1 MTMFQGLNKINMMCI
16 SSHLFESGVDNGTM
30 NLAKP
35 LEMIIRFNH
44 HLGRVFLV
52 HFLTIQWFLSHLQR
66 HLLLS
71 SSSST
76 QVRFSLQG
84 PTTSLGEAEPIRGSW
99 KKRGST
105 LGPCLARDQDLGL
118 GKSYLKLD
126 LPVGAQV
133 LSHLPGFA
141 RSTKALLVVFA
152 DTTSAHGTYILK
164 VARKIVS
171 IRNWFSFIIFS
182 FQHWSYHQCLE
193 LWTRLFCCWK
203 QRAYHRPQGPCSNAI
218 VEPVFCEFFW
228 PWGNA
233 R

>member
-1 MTMFQGLNKINMMCI
+1 MSSFWGDELNMTMFQGLNKINMMCI

-105 LGPCLARDQDLGL
+105 LGSMPR
-118 GKSYLKLD
+118 SW
-126 LPVGAQV
+126 
-133 LSHLPGFA
+133 PGFRFGEILLKAWFACGSSSSVPPTRVCAFNQGSSCRVCWYNVSSWYLHIESGAA
-141 RSTKALLVVFA
+141 R
-152 DTTSAHGTYILK
+152 
-164 VARKIVS
+164 
-171 IRNWFSFIIFS
+171 
-182 FQHWSYHQCLE
+182 
-193 LWTRLFCCWK
+193 
-203 QRAYHRPQGPCSNAI
+203 
-218 VEPVFCEFFW
+218 
-228 PWGNA
+228 
-233 R
+233 